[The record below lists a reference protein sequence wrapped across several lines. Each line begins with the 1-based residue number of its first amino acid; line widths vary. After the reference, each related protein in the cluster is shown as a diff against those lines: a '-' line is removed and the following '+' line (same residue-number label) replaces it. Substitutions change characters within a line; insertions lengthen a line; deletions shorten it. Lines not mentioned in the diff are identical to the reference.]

1 MSREGDLSLGQLVTL
16 ACTLEVCAPKPGN
29 VHRGADFEDVTLQD
43 FLASA
48 IAIGPVFD
56 QAASLPLGQLI
67 LQSVQATTLVCRSNT
82 NLGMILL
89 FAPLAIASPE
99 ENLQAAAQKVVEH
112 STADDAQAIYEAIR
126 LASPG
131 GLQQSD
137 QHDVAGDAP
146 GHIVEAMQL
155 AAERDFIA
163 RQYVSGFAELFET
176 VVPLLTDPAR
186 HSLSLSQRIVH
197 AHVALMA
204 TFPDTL
210 IARKNG
216 TELAEQSS
224 MIAQRVLDAGPPF
237 SEDYFQQ
244 LSNLD
249 FWLRCNG
256 HQRNPGTTADMIA
269 AGLLVCLRQKFIVAP
284 FV

>member
-1 MSREGDLSLGQLVTL
+1 MNRAGELSLGQWATL

-48 IAIGPVFD
+48 IAIGPIFD
-56 QAASLPLGQLI
+56 QAASLSLGQLI
-67 LQSVQATTLVCRSNT
+67 LRSVQATSQVCRTNT
-82 NLGMILL
+82 NLGMLLL

-99 ENLQAAAQKVVEH
+99 EDLQIAARLVVEH
-112 STADDAQAIYEAIR
+112 STAQDAQDIYAAIR
-126 LASPG
+126 LANPG
-131 GLQQSD
+131 GMQPSD
-137 QHDVAGDAP
+137 QHDIAGQAP
-146 GHIVEAMQL
+146 PHILEAMHL

-163 RQYVSGFAELFET
+163 RQYVSGFADLFDT
-176 VVPLLTDPAR
+176 VVPLLTDPA
-186 HSLSLSQRIVH
+186 HASLSLSQRIVH

-204 TFPDTL
+204 AFPDTL

-216 TELAEQSS
+216 AELARQSS

-244 LSNLD
+244 LANLD

-256 HQRNPGTTADMIA
+256 HKRNPGTTADMVA
-269 AGLLVCLRQKFIVAP
+269 AGLLVCLRQKLIVAP